1 MSHQEFAVIWATLQG
16 RLDINNLVQELVGRY
31 QLEIGKS
38 GNVRERLHKIAF
50 QHVVTLR
57 IIFDLQRTYLQSSKP
72 SPETKSCLL
81 DTEILFNV
89 LSHLLDVKSTI
100 FDTND
105 GTLPPEDARHS
116 YIGQTLLSGLRALL
130 LRNKRLSQEEYD
142 LFNTKIEE
150 TWGGDDLE
158 DVDHFIVNQLCRGIL
173 AELNTTSPAFKGSE
187 PACGTVLL
195 PDFHRGL
202 YPIEE
207 RNNAVVDA
215 VRRTMGPT
223 QSLTDWFHNAL
234 VLYDTFWATNAATIQ
249 FCLNAQVRRES
260 GRWSFAEEA
269 LLATNSNHILTPH
282 LAMLDHLYQDSP
294 KDTSPGTVEWARE
307 QIKSLV
313 CLSICT
319 PCFKHECKCMSD
331 NPSSLQDLWLRRGG
345 TQTLTNIDQYIPR
358 NHTLEMKDILMQIR
372 VDLESRNA
380 MVPDLNRELRLI
392 YERILNDTQEWC
404 PGSATSKLEES
415 RDGHCIDD
423 VYILSCS
430 ELHTVPAGELLFS
443 KESPDAEK
451 KQEILPA
458 FIPRASC
465 SQCIWHSDKLSA
477 RRIEPLSEISKYI
490 EERLEL
496 HSKTVSVEGDIFAKV
511 PHTQPLRLNLKQT
524 LSLKSGGDRRQAH
537 IYEPGDSSSHRLR
550 MGGYS
555 ESSQST
561 TPPNSANTTGSALWP
576 SELQTPTSAT
586 FSLDSDIT
594 DQDLSYFPL
603 PPSHPPRSAPI
614 PVEYSTLPE
623 VAEVPEPKKVLPT
636 PSILSDGSSL
646 TPTESQRKLDRRP
659 KWPFFK
665 SSRYIL
671 FPASSA
677 PSTAFYTSGRSL
689 ILWNDCG
696 VGAYDLHSVPALS
709 FSKITTGDILQAAGG
724 TRKAAVVSRDGAAIM
739 VRVFVE
745 NVSDPAHEFE
755 VEQVPVKLAISNNDH
770 YVAIKFENYVR
781 ILDTLSGTTFHHKLA
796 AQTGRSGANDH
807 LIAFSTDNLS
817 FIASTRHEPE
827 KVVSYFCE
835 CQSPANGRTVE
846 SSAPYGLVGDYGLSS
861 VVYSNQ
867 SALLT
872 TYTEKGY
879 PAQLTLSPHKPS
891 SRLLRDKHQQLGSR
905 IHRAALCS
913 TGQNLAMINDR
924 NEIFWLTDP
933 FRLPGK
939 QDPYRIGTVKRAK
952 SVKREVEIALP
963 REDEVHIFWCEK
975 GHGVL
980 ITMGKNGGKSK
991 PTEVNLD
998 MSQLFEQF

>member
-38 GNVRERLHKIAF
+38 GNARE
-50 QHVVTLR
+50 
-57 IIFDLQRTYLQSSKP
+57 RTYLQSSNS

-100 FDTND
+100 FGTND
-105 GTLPPEDARHS
+105 GALPLEDARHS

-130 LRNKRLSQEEYD
+130 LRNKRLSQEDYE

-158 DVDHFIVNQLCRGIL
+158 DVHHFIVYQLCRGIL
-173 AELNTTSPAFKGSE
+173 AELNTTSPAFRGSE

-195 PDFHRGL
+195 PDFHKGL

-234 VLYDTFWATNAATIQ
+234 VL
-249 FCLNAQVRRES
+249 RES

-294 KDTSPGTVEWARE
+294 KDTSPGTVEWARQ

-331 NPSSLQDLWLRRGG
+331 SPSSLQDLWLRRGG
-345 TQTLTNIDQYIPR
+345 TQTLTNVDQYIPR
-358 NHTLEMKDILMQIR
+358 NHTLEMKYILKQIR
-372 VDLESRNA
+372 VDLDSRNA
-380 MVPDLNRELRLI
+380 MFPDLNRELRLI
-392 YERILNDTQEWC
+392 YERILNDTKEWC
-404 PGSATSKLEES
+404 PGSATSKMEES

-430 ELHTVPAGELLFS
+430 ELHTVSAGELLFS
-443 KESPDAEK
+443 RESPDAEK
-451 KQEILPA
+451 KQEKLPA
-458 FIPRASC
+458 FIPRTSC
-465 SQCIWHSDKLSA
+465 SQCIWYSDKLSA

-496 HSKTVSVEGDIFAKV
+496 HSKAVSIGGDIFAKV

-537 IYEPGDSSSHRLR
+537 IYEPGDSSSHKL
-550 MGGYS
+550 
-555 ESSQST
+555 
-561 TPPNSANTTGSALWP
+561 PNTTGSALRP
-576 SELQTPTSAT
+576 SELQTPTFAT
-586 FSLDSDIT
+586 FSSVSDIT
-594 DQDLSYFPL
+594 DEDLSYFPL
-603 PPSHPPRSAPI
+603 PPSHPPRSTI
-614 PVEYSTLPE
+614 VPVEYSTLPE

-636 PSILSDGSSL
+636 PSILSEGSSL
-646 TPTESQRKLDRRP
+646 TPTASQRKLDRRP

-665 SSRYIL
+665 SSRDLL

-689 ILWNDCG
+689 ILWNDFG
-696 VGAYDLHSVPALS
+696 VGAYDLHS
-709 FSKITTGDILQAAGG
+709 
-724 TRKAAVVSRDGAAIM
+724 AIM

-755 VEQVPVKLAISNNDH
+755 VEQVPVKLAVSNNDH
-770 YVAIKFENYVR
+770 YIAIKFENYVR
-781 ILDTLSGTTFHHKLA
+781 ILDTLNGTTFHHKLA
-796 AQTGRSGANDH
+796 AQTGQSGANDH
-807 LIAFSTDNLS
+807 LIAFSTDDLS

-827 KVVSYFCE
+827 KVVSYLCE
-835 CQSPANGRTVE
+835 CQSPANGKTVE
-846 SSAPYGLVGDYGLSS
+846 SSAPYGLV
-861 VVYSNQ
+861 
-867 SALLT
+867 
-872 TYTEKGY
+872 GY

-891 SRLLRDKHQQLGSR
+891 SRLLRDKHQQVGSR
-905 IHRAALCS
+905 RHQAALCS

-924 NEIFWLTDP
+924 NEIFWMSDP

-963 REDEVHIFWCEK
+963 RQDEVHIFWCER

-980 ITMGKNGGKSK
+980 ITMEKNGGKSK